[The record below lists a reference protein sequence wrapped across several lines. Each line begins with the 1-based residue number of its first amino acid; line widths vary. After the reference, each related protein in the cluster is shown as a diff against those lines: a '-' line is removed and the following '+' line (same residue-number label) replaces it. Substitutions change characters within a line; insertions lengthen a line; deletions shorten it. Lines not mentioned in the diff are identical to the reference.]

1 MESSRREFL
10 RTGLATAT
18 VIAFAGN
25 SGCSDDKDGNGERGG
40 SAGSA
45 SGGSSGTSA
54 SGGSSGTSAT
64 GGSSGTSATGGS
76 SGTSASGGSSG
87 TSATGGSS
95 GTSATGG
102 SSGTSATGGS
112 SGASGTGP
120 DAGATGGTGGTGGST
135 CDTPQTIIGRNHGH
149 EMVVSLADITAGI
162 EKTYMIRGI
171 ADHGH
176 AVTLTSEHFTALRT
190 GATLNLTSTTDSVHD
205 HMIIVS
211 CG

>member
-45 SGGSSGTSA
+45 S
-54 SGGSSGTSAT
+54 
-64 GGSSGTSATGGS
+64 GGS